1 MDKGRRGEARRVS
14 TLWAAH
20 VYYTGQDTRSRG
32 VSRRIDERITGYTQS
47 AGFEGCIGWWMC
59 ARRECACA
67 GAGALRTDSITE
79 AGKKPSRKSR
89 GGRLIRWPP
98 RARIVEKSK
107 SRGSILIVFSPSRH
121 FENFLWWIFFL
132 VMIILNSKELIFS
145 SILKKSLDSEDTGS
159 INYTLWFNSFVISF
173 R

>member
-1 MDKGRRGEARRVS
+1 MGRARILHGSGYTKPRRIAQNRRADYGLYTVCGIWGMYRMMDVRAARVCVRGRRRPPHGLDYGSREEAIS
-14 TLWAAH
+14 E
-20 VYYTGQDTRSRG
+20 
-32 VSRRIDERITGYTQS
+32 I
-47 AGFEGCIGWWMC
+47 
-59 ARRECACA
+59 
-67 GAGALRTDSITE
+67 
-79 AGKKPSRKSR
+79 P

-121 FENFLWWIFFL
+121 FENFLWIFFL
-132 VMIILNSKELIFS
+132 MIILNSNELIFS